1 MLNGA
6 CYNGIVRRKQRATSS
21 AKESK
26 MRKSFFKESSAK
38 KFAKTLETQGVED
51 IEIWGGRDAFGQE
64 EWTVVWYL

>member
-1 MLNGA
+1 
-6 CYNGIVRRKQRATSS
+6 
-21 AKESK
+21 